1 MSQIRS
7 PLARSFL
14 AFRAFRNVLALV
26 PALVL
31 VFASVAFAQMNWS
44 GQGPQGVDSLVFRL
58 DSLEREI
65 RKRSVTDKDKKQISQ
80 CARTKRQFLQE
91 RRAAIPEV
99 AEVDSALRAIKL
111 KGVRPDDP
119 QANRLMERKYSLE
132 QGFENAWQATAEGKR
147 CTDADSTR
155 RRAGDAALKS
165 DAQYQRLQERLK
177 QKGLL

>member
-1 MSQIRS
+1 MPQIRT
-7 PLARSFL
+7 FL
-14 AFRAFRNVLALV
+14 ALGNLGAALNWISGGLV

-31 VFASVAFAQMNWS
+31 AFAPATSAQMNWS
-44 GQGPQGVDSLVFRL
+44 GQGPQGVDTLVFKL

-65 RKRSVTDKDKKQISQ
+65 RKRTLTDQDKKQISQ

-91 RRAAIPEV
+91 RRNALPEV

-147 CTDADSTR
+147 CTAADSTR
-155 RRAGDAALKS
+155 RRAGDAALK
-165 DAQYQRLQERLK
+165 AHPHYQRLQERLK